1 MIGYVDIRNDFLS
14 LDVNHLDSWGI
25 DIDIQRVPLSP
36 FVVRDNLFYKNVC
49 LH

>member
-1 MIGYVDIRNDFLS
+1 MISYVVIRNDFFS
-14 LDVNHLDSWGI
+14 LDVNHLGRWGI

-36 FVVRDNLFYKNVC
+36 FVVRDYLFYIYVC